1 MQLKKLGVKI
11 MGIYEFAVLGNITPE
26 ERQTLKNSIEQMVSE
41 FDIHIGNEVEIYDSN
56 TVSSR
61 KRSSAFAAVYF
72 GGIPQVD
79 VEVAQVIYAE
89 SVPIIPVVKSF
100 EQFSKYI
107 PEFLQPTNG
116 YCLNGQDP
124 EMKELATLMVECVG
138 LLRRQRRVFV
148 SYRRTESR
156 NAALQLH
163 DFLIGK
169 GFDVF
174 LDTHD
179 IRPGE
184 PFQDALWHKLCDSDV
199 LIMLDTPTYF
209 ESRWTREEIG
219 RARAK
224 EIHVL
229 RVVWPNHEPNKM
241 TDLSETMYLA
251 SEDLESDSGP
261 LTIGKIDEIALKV
274 ESIRS
279 RSIAARY
286 MSITGRL
293 RADIERIGASF
304 EGVGAHRAMAIRLTD
319 DRKLWLYPVVGI
331 PTAETLNDIA
341 IKAQSND
348 NKEVPVLVYDHIGIR
363 KTWSDH
369 LQWLDENIK
378 SVRGLKVTE
387 AAWELAGWKE

>member
-1 MQLKKLGVKI
+1 
-11 MGIYEFAVLGNITPE
+11 MGIYEFAILGNT
-26 ERQTLKNSIEQMVSE
+26 TLEQRENLTRSIEEMASE
-41 FDIHIGNEVEIYDSN
+41 FDLCVGDHIRIYDSK
-56 TVSSR
+56 TVMER
-61 KRSSAFAAVYF
+61 NRSAAFTAVFF
-72 GGIPQVD
+72 GGSPQVD
-79 VEVAQVIYAE
+79 IETAQSIYNE
-89 SVPIIPVVKSF
+89 SVPIIPVVSNL
-100 EQFSKYI
+100 ELFSNHI

-116 YCLNGQDP
+116 YCLNRLDP
-124 EMKELATLMVECVG
+124 NMKELAALIMECVG

-156 NAALQLH
+156 DVALQMYDVLTE
-163 DFLIGK
+163 K

-229 RVVWPNHEPNKM
+229 RIVWPNHIPNKM
-241 TDLSETMYLA
+241 ADLSETIYLDN
-251 SEDLESDSGP
+251 EDLENDSGT
-261 LTIGKIDEIALKV
+261 LTNKVIDEIAIRV

-293 RADIERIGASF
+293 RAEVERIGASF
-304 EGVGAHRAMAIRLTD
+304 EGVGAHRAIAIRLIND
-319 DRKLWLYPVVGI
+319 KKLWLYPVVGI

-341 IKAQSND
+341 MKAQSNAS
-348 NKEVPVLVYDHIGIR
+348 KEAPVLVYDDLGIR
-363 KTWSDH
+363 KAWSDH
-369 LQWLDENIK
+369 LQWLNENIK
-378 SVRGLKVTE
+378 AVRGLKVTH
-387 AAWELAGWKE
+387 AGWELAGWEE

>member
-1 MQLKKLGVKI
+1 
-11 MGIYEFAVLGNITPE
+11 MGIYEFAVLGSVTSE
-26 ERQTLKNSIEQMVSE
+26 QRQCLINSIEQMVSE
-41 FDIHIGNEVEIYDSN
+41 FDLHTGNEVKIYDAE
-56 TVSSR
+56 TVNQR
-61 KRSSAFAAVYF
+61 NIASAFTAVYF
-72 GGIPQVD
+72 GGLPQVD
-79 VEVAQVIYAE
+79 KDVTQSIFTD
-89 SVPIIPVVKSF
+89 SVPIIPVVKSL
-100 EQFSKYI
+100 EQFSNYI

-124 EMKELATLMVECVG
+124 EMKELAALMMECVG

-156 NAALQLH
+156 DAALQMH
-163 DFLIGK
+163 DLLIEK

-184 PFQDALWHKLCDSDV
+184 PFQDVLWHKLCDSDV

-229 RVVWPNHEPNKM
+229 RVIWPNHEPNKM
-241 TDLSETMYLA
+241 TDLSETIYLS
-251 SEDLESDSGP
+251 SEDLENDIGP

-274 ESIRS
+274 EIIRS

-286 MSITGRL
+286 RSITGRL
-293 RADIERIGASF
+293 RADVERIGASF
-304 EGVGAHRAMAIRLTD
+304 EGVGAHRAIAIRLFD
-319 DRKLWLYPVVGI
+319 DRKIWLYPVVGV

-341 IKAQSND
+341 IKAQSNA
-348 NKEVPVLVYDHIGIR
+348 NKEVPVLVYDDIGIR
-363 KTWSDH
+363 KAWSDH

-378 SVRGLKVTE
+378 SVRWLKINE
-387 AAWELAGWKE
+387 ASWALAGWEE

>member
-1 MQLKKLGVKI
+1 
-11 MGIYEFAVLGNITPE
+11 MGIYEFAILGNTTSE
-26 ERQTLKNSIEQMVSE
+26 QRENLTKSIEEMASE
-41 FDIHIGNEVEIYDSN
+41 FGLCVDDHVRIYDSE
-56 TVSSR
+56 TVMER
-61 KRSSAFAAVYF
+61 NRSAAFTAIYF
-72 GGIPQVD
+72 GGSPLVD
-79 VEVAQVIYAE
+79 IEAAQSIYDE
-89 SVPIIPVVKSF
+89 SVPIVPVVSRL
-100 EQFSKYI
+100 ELFSVHI
-107 PEFLQPTNG
+107 PDFLQPTNG
-116 YCLNGQDP
+116 YCLNEQDP
-124 EMKELATLMVECVG
+124 EMKELAALMMECVG

-156 NAALQLH
+156 DVALQMYDVLTE
-163 DFLIGK
+163 K

-184 PFQDALWHKLCDSDV
+184 TFQDALWHKLCDSDV

-229 RVVWPNHEPNKM
+229 RVVWPNHIPNKM
-241 TDLSETMYLA
+241 TDLSETIYLNN
-251 SEDLESDSGP
+251 EDLENDSGP
-261 LTIGKIDEIALKV
+261 LTNRIIDEIALKV
-274 ESIRS
+274 ETIRS

-293 RADIERIGASF
+293 RAEVERIGASF
-304 EGVGAHRAMAIRLTD
+304 EGVGAHRAIAIRLID

-341 IKAQSND
+341 MKAHSNAST
-348 NKEVPVLVYDHIGIR
+348 EAPVLVYDDLGIR
-363 KTWSDH
+363 KAWSDH
-369 LQWLDENIK
+369 LQWLDQNIK
-378 SVRGLKVTE
+378 AVRGLKVTN
-387 AAWELAGWKE
+387 AGWELAGWEE

>member
-1 MQLKKLGVKI
+1 M
-11 MGIYEFAVLGNITPE
+11 MGIYEFAVLGSVTPKQ
-26 ERQTLKNSIEQMVSE
+26 RQSLINSIQQMASE
-41 FDIHIGNEVEIYDSN
+41 FELDIDNQIIIYDAE
-56 TVSSR
+56 TVKQR
-61 KRSSAFAAVYF
+61 NRSSAFAAVYF
-72 GGIPQVD
+72 GGLPQVD
-79 VEVAQVIYAE
+79 IDAANSIFTE
-89 SVPIIPVVKSF
+89 SVPIIPVVNSL
-100 EQFSKYI
+100 EQFSICI

-116 YCLNGQDP
+116 FCLNGQDT
-124 EMKELATLMVECVG
+124 EIKELATLMMECVG
-138 LLRRQRRVFV
+138 LLRRQRRIFV

-156 NAALQLH
+156 DAALQIH
-163 DFLIGK
+163 DLLMRK

-184 PFQDALWHKLCDSDV
+184 PFQDVLWHKLCDSDV

-241 TDLSETMYLA
+241 ADLSETIYLDN
-251 SEDLESDSGP
+251 EDLENDSGP
-261 LTIGKIDEIALKV
+261 LTIEKIEEISLKV
-274 ESIRS
+274 ESVRS

-293 RADIERIGASF
+293 RADVERIGARF
-304 EGVGAHRAMAIRLTD
+304 EGVGAHRAIAIRLID

-341 IKAQSND
+341 IKARSNLD
-348 NKEVPVLVYDHIGIR
+348 KGFPVLVYDDIGIR
-363 KTWSDH
+363 KAWSDH

-378 SVRGLKVTE
+378 SVRGLKITQ
-387 AAWELAGWKE
+387 AAWSLAGWEF

>member
-1 MQLKKLGVKI
+1 
-11 MGIYEFAVLGNITPE
+11 MGIYEFAILGNTTSE
-26 ERQTLKNSIEQMVSE
+26 QRENLTTSIEEMASE
-41 FDIHIGNEVEIYDSN
+41 FDLYVGDHIRIYNSE
-56 TVSSR
+56 TVMER
-61 KRSSAFAAVYF
+61 NRSAAFTAVYF
-72 GGIPQVD
+72 GGSSQVD
-79 VEVAQVIYAE
+79 IETAQSIYNE
-89 SVPIIPVVKSF
+89 SVPIIPVVSNL
-100 EQFSKYI
+100 ELFSSHI

-124 EMKELATLMVECVG
+124 DMKELAALMMECVG

-156 NAALQLH
+156 DVALQMYDVLTE
-163 DFLIGK
+163 K

-184 PFQDALWHKLCDSDV
+184 LFQDALWHKLCDSDV

-229 RVVWPNHEPNKM
+229 RVVWPNHIPNKM
-241 TDLSETMYLA
+241 ADLSETIYLDD
-251 SEDLESDSGP
+251 EDLENDSGP
-261 LTIGKIDEIALKV
+261 LTNKIIDEIALRV

-293 RADIERIGASF
+293 RAEVERIGASF
-304 EGVGAHRAMAIRLTD
+304 EGVGAHRAIAIRLID

-341 IKAQSND
+341 MKAQSNAST
-348 NKEVPVLVYDHIGIR
+348 EAPVLVYDDLGIR
-363 KTWSDH
+363 KAWCDH
-369 LQWLDENIK
+369 LQWLNENIK
-378 SVRGLKVTE
+378 AVRGLKVTH
-387 AAWELAGWKE
+387 AGWELAGWEE

>member
-1 MQLKKLGVKI
+1 
-11 MGIYEFAVLGNITPE
+11 MGIYEFAILGNTTSE
-26 ERQTLKNSIEQMVSE
+26 QRENLTKSIEEMASE
-41 FDIHIGNEVEIYDSN
+41 FDLCVGDHVRIYNSE
-56 TVSSR
+56 TVIER
-61 KRSSAFAAVYF
+61 NRSAAFTAVYF
-72 GGIPQVD
+72 GGSPQVD
-79 VEVAQVIYAE
+79 IETAQSIYNE
-89 SVPIIPVVKSF
+89 SVPIIPVVSNL
-100 EQFSKYI
+100 ELFSSHI

-124 EMKELATLMVECVG
+124 DMKELAALMMECVG

-156 NAALQLH
+156 DVALQMYDVLTE
-163 DFLIGK
+163 K

-184 PFQDALWHKLCDSDV
+184 LFQDALWHKLCDSDV

-229 RVVWPNHEPNKM
+229 RVVWPNHIPNKM
-241 TDLSETMYLA
+241 ADLSETIYLDN
-251 SEDLESDSGP
+251 EDLENDSGP
-261 LTIGKIDEIALKV
+261 LTNKIIDEIALRV

-293 RADIERIGASF
+293 RAEVERIGASF
-304 EGVGAHRAMAIRLTD
+304 EGVGAHRAIAIRLID

-341 IKAQSND
+341 MKAQSNAST
-348 NKEVPVLVYDHIGIR
+348 EAPVLVYDDLGIR
-363 KTWSDH
+363 KAWCDH
-369 LQWLDENIK
+369 LQWLNENIK
-378 SVRGLKVTE
+378 AVRGLKVTH
-387 AAWELAGWKE
+387 AGWELAGWEE

>member
-1 MQLKKLGVKI
+1 
-11 MGIYEFAVLGNITPE
+11 MGIYEFAILGNTTSE
-26 ERQTLKNSIEQMVSE
+26 QRENLTESIEEMASE
-41 FDIHIGNEVEIYDSN
+41 FDLCVGDHVRIYNSE
-56 TVSSR
+56 TVMER
-61 KRSSAFAAVYF
+61 NRSAAFTAVYF
-72 GGIPQVD
+72 GGSSQVD
-79 VEVAQVIYAE
+79 IETAQSIYNE
-89 SVPIIPVVKSF
+89 SVPIIPVVSNL
-100 EQFSKYI
+100 ELFSSHI

-124 EMKELATLMVECVG
+124 DMKELAALMMECVG

-156 NAALQLH
+156 DVALQMYDVLTE
-163 DFLIGK
+163 K

-184 PFQDALWHKLCDSDV
+184 LFQDALWHKLCDSDV

-229 RVVWPNHEPNKM
+229 RVVWPNHIPNKM
-241 TDLSETMYLA
+241 ADLSETIYLDD
-251 SEDLESDSGP
+251 EDLENDSGP
-261 LTIGKIDEIALKV
+261 LTNKIIDEIALRV

-293 RADIERIGASF
+293 RAEVERIGASF
-304 EGVGAHRAMAIRLTD
+304 EGVGAHRAIAIRLID

-341 IKAQSND
+341 MKAQSNAST
-348 NKEVPVLVYDHIGIR
+348 EAPVLVYDDLGIR
-363 KTWSDH
+363 KAWCDH
-369 LQWLDENIK
+369 LQWLNENIK
-378 SVRGLKVTE
+378 AVRGLKVTH
-387 AAWELAGWKE
+387 AGWELAGWEE

>member
-1 MQLKKLGVKI
+1 
-11 MGIYEFAVLGNITPE
+11 MGIYEFAILGNTTSE
-26 ERQTLKNSIEQMVSE
+26 QRENLTKSIEEMASE
-41 FDIHIGNEVEIYDSN
+41 FGLCVDDHVRIYDSE
-56 TVSSR
+56 TVMER
-61 KRSSAFAAVYF
+61 NRSAAFTAIYF
-72 GGIPQVD
+72 GGSPQVD
-79 VEVAQVIYAE
+79 IEAAQSIYDE
-89 SVPIIPVVKSF
+89 SVPIVPVVSRL
-100 EQFSKYI
+100 ELFSVHI
-107 PEFLQPTNG
+107 PDFLQPTNG
-116 YCLNGQDP
+116 YCLNEQDP
-124 EMKELATLMVECVG
+124 EMKELAALMMECVG

-156 NAALQLH
+156 DVALQMYDVLTE
-163 DFLIGK
+163 K

-184 PFQDALWHKLCDSDV
+184 TFQDALWHKLCDSDV

-229 RVVWPNHEPNKM
+229 RVVWPNHIPNKM
-241 TDLSETMYLA
+241 TDLSETIYLNN
-251 SEDLESDSGP
+251 EDLENDSGP
-261 LTIGKIDEIALKV
+261 LTNKIIDEIALKI
-274 ESIRS
+274 ETIRS

-293 RADIERIGASF
+293 RAEVERIGASF
-304 EGVGAHRAMAIRLTD
+304 EGVGAHRAIAIRLID

-341 IKAQSND
+341 MKAHSNTST
-348 NKEVPVLVYDHIGIR
+348 EAPVLVYDDLGIR
-363 KTWSDH
+363 KAWSDH
-369 LQWLDENIK
+369 LQWLDQNIK
-378 SVRGLKVTE
+378 AVRGLKVTN
-387 AAWELAGWKE
+387 AGWELAGWEE

>member
-1 MQLKKLGVKI
+1 M
-11 MGIYEFAVLGNITPE
+11 
-26 ERQTLKNSIEQMVSE
+26 
-41 FDIHIGNEVEIYDSN
+41 
-56 TVSSR
+56 
-61 KRSSAFAAVYF
+61 
-72 GGIPQVD
+72 
-79 VEVAQVIYAE
+79 
-89 SVPIIPVVKSF
+89 
-100 EQFSKYI
+100 
-107 PEFLQPTNG
+107 
-116 YCLNGQDP
+116 
-124 EMKELATLMVECVG
+124 
-138 LLRRQRRVFV
+138 

-156 NAALQLH
+156 DAALQIH
-163 DFLIGK
+163 DLLMRK

-184 PFQDALWHKLCDSDV
+184 PFQDVLWHKLCDSDV

-241 TDLSETMYLA
+241 ADLSETIYLDN
-251 SEDLESDSGP
+251 EDLENDSGP
-261 LTIGKIDEIALKV
+261 LTIEKIEEISLKV
-274 ESIRS
+274 ESVRS

-293 RADIERIGASF
+293 RADVERIGARF
-304 EGVGAHRAMAIRLTD
+304 EGVGAHRAIAIRLID

-341 IKAQSND
+341 IKARSNPD
-348 NKEVPVLVYDHIGIR
+348 KGFPVLVYDDIGIR
-363 KTWSDH
+363 KAWSDH

-378 SVRGLKVTE
+378 SVRGLKITQ
-387 AAWELAGWKE
+387 AAWSLAGWEF

>member
-1 MQLKKLGVKI
+1 
-11 MGIYEFAVLGNITPE
+11 MGIYEFAVLGSVTPE
-26 ERQTLKNSIEQMVSE
+26 QRQSLIDSIEEMVSE
-41 FDIHIGNEVEIYDSN
+41 FDLNIGKEVRIYDA
-56 TVSSR
+56 VSANQR
-61 KRSSAFAAVYF
+61 NRSSAFAAVYF
-72 GGIPQVD
+72 GGEPQVD
-79 VEVAQVIYAE
+79 IEDAQSIFNE
-89 SVPIIPVVKSF
+89 SVPIIPVVQNL
-100 EQFSKYI
+100 EQFSNCI

-124 EMKELATLMVECVG
+124 EMKELATLMMECVG

-156 NAALQLH
+156 DAALQMH
-163 DFLIGK
+163 DLLIEK

-179 IRPGE
+179 IRPGD
-184 PFQDALWHKLCDSDV
+184 PFQDVLWHKLCDSDV

-241 TDLSETMYLA
+241 TDLSETIYL
-251 SEDLESDSGP
+251 SGEDLQNATGP
-261 LTIGKIDEIALKV
+261 LTTEKVDEIALKV

-293 RADIERIGASF
+293 RADVERIGARF
-304 EGVGAHRAMAIRLTD
+304 EGIGAHRAIAVSLVD
-319 DRKLWLYPVVGI
+319 DRKIWLYPVVGV

-341 IKAQSND
+341 TKAKLNT
-348 NKEVPVLVYDHIGIR
+348 NKEVPVLVYDDIGIR
-363 KTWSDH
+363 KAWSDH

-378 SVRGLKVTE
+378 SVRGLKITQ
-387 AAWELAGWKE
+387 AAWALAGWEE

>member
-1 MQLKKLGVKI
+1 MA
-11 MGIYEFAVLGNITPE
+11 MGIYEFAILGNTTSE
-26 ERQTLKNSIEQMVSE
+26 QRENLTTSIEEMASE
-41 FDIHIGNEVEIYDSN
+41 FDLSVDDHVRIYNSE
-56 TVSSR
+56 TVIER
-61 KRSSAFAAVYF
+61 NRSAAFTAVYF
-72 GGIPQVD
+72 GGSPQVD
-79 VEVAQVIYAE
+79 IETTQSLYNE
-89 SVPIIPVVKSF
+89 SVPIIPVVSNL
-100 EQFSKYI
+100 ELFSSHI

-124 EMKELATLMVECVG
+124 DMKELAALMMECVG

-156 NAALQLH
+156 DVALQMYDVLTE
-163 DFLIGK
+163 K

-184 PFQDALWHKLCDSDV
+184 LFQDALWHKLCDSDV

-229 RVVWPNHEPNKM
+229 RVVWPNHIPNKM
-241 TDLSETMYLA
+241 TDLSETIYLDN
-251 SEDLESDSGP
+251 EDLENDNGP
-261 LTIGKIDEIALKV
+261 LTNKIIDDITLRV

-293 RADIERIGASF
+293 RAEVERIGASF
-304 EGVGAHRAMAIRLTD
+304 DGIGAHRAIAIRLID

-341 IKAQSND
+341 MKAQSNAST
-348 NKEVPVLVYDHIGIR
+348 EAPVLVYDDLGIR
-363 KTWSDH
+363 KTWCDH
-369 LQWLDENIK
+369 LQWLNENIK
-378 SVRGLKVTE
+378 AVRGLKVTH
-387 AAWELAGWKE
+387 AGWELAGWEK

>member
-1 MQLKKLGVKI
+1 
-11 MGIYEFAVLGNITPE
+11 MGIYEFAILGNTTSE
-26 ERQTLKNSIEQMVSE
+26 QRENLTTSIEEMASE
-41 FDIHIGNEVEIYDSN
+41 FDLSVDDHVRIYDSE
-56 TVSSR
+56 TVMER
-61 KRSSAFAAVYF
+61 NRSAAFTAVYF
-72 GGIPQVD
+72 GGSPQVD
-79 VEVAQVIYAE
+79 IETTQSIYNE
-89 SVPIIPVVKSF
+89 SVPIIPVVSNL
-100 EQFSKYI
+100 ELFSSHI

-124 EMKELATLMVECVG
+124 DMKELAALMMECVG

-156 NAALQLH
+156 DVALQMYDVLTE
-163 DFLIGK
+163 K

-184 PFQDALWHKLCDSDV
+184 LFQDALWHKLCDSDV

-229 RVVWPNHEPNKM
+229 RVVWPNHIPNKM
-241 TDLSETMYLA
+241 ADLSETIYLDN
-251 SEDLESDSGP
+251 EDLENDSGP
-261 LTIGKIDEIALKV
+261 LINKIIDEIALRV

-293 RADIERIGASF
+293 RAEVERIGASF
-304 EGVGAHRAMAIRLTD
+304 EGIGAHRAIAIRLID

-341 IKAQSND
+341 IKAQSNAST
-348 NKEVPVLVYDHIGIR
+348 EAPVLVYDDLGIR
-363 KTWSDH
+363 KAWCDH
-369 LQWLDENIK
+369 LQWLNENIK
-378 SVRGLKVTE
+378 AVRGLKVTH
-387 AAWELAGWKE
+387 AGWELAGWEE

>member
-1 MQLKKLGVKI
+1 MMQLVQTK
-11 MGIYEFAVLGNITPE
+11 GIE
-26 ERQTLKNSIEQMVSE
+26 
-41 FDIHIGNEVEIYDSN
+41 
-56 TVSSR
+56 
-61 KRSSAFAAVYF
+61 SSAFAAVYF
-72 GGIPQVD
+72 GGEPQVD
-79 VEVAQVIYAE
+79 IEDAQSIFNE
-89 SVPIIPVVKSF
+89 SVPIIPVVQNL
-100 EQFSKYI
+100 EQFSNCI

-124 EMKELATLMVECVG
+124 EMKELATLMMECVG

-156 NAALQLH
+156 DAALQMH
-163 DFLIGK
+163 DLLIEK

-184 PFQDALWHKLCDSDV
+184 PFQDVLWHKLCDSDV

-241 TDLSETMYLA
+241 TDLSETIYL
-251 SEDLESDSGP
+251 SGEDLQNDTGP
-261 LTIGKIDEIALKV
+261 LITEKVDEIALKV

-293 RADIERIGASF
+293 RADVERIGARF
-304 EGVGAHRAMAIRLTD
+304 EGIGAHRAIAVSLVD
-319 DRKLWLYPVVGI
+319 DRKIWLYPVVGV
-331 PTAETLNDIA
+331 PTAEILNDIA
-341 IKAQSND
+341 TKAKLNT
-348 NKEVPVLVYDHIGIR
+348 NKEVPVLVYDDIGIR
-363 KTWSDH
+363 KAWSDH

-378 SVRGLKVTE
+378 SVRGLKITQ
-387 AAWELAGWKE
+387 AAWALAGWEE

>member
-1 MQLKKLGVKI
+1 
-11 MGIYEFAVLGNITPE
+11 MGIYEFAILGNTTSE
-26 ERQTLKNSIEQMVSE
+26 QRESLTKSIEEMASE
-41 FDIHIGNEVEIYDSN
+41 FDLSVGDHVRIYDSETIMERN
-56 TVSSR
+56 
-61 KRSSAFAAVYF
+61 RSAAFTAVYF
-72 GGIPQVD
+72 GGSPQVD
-79 VEVAQVIYAE
+79 IEIAQSIYNK
-89 SVPIIPVVKSF
+89 SVPIIPVVSNL
-100 EQFSKYI
+100 ELFSSHI

-124 EMKELATLMVECVG
+124 DLKELAALMMECVG

-156 NAALQLH
+156 DVALQMYDVLTE
-163 DFLIGK
+163 K

-184 PFQDALWHKLCDSDV
+184 LFQDALWHKLCDSDV

-229 RVVWPNHEPNKM
+229 RVVWPNHIPNKM
-241 TDLSETMYLA
+241 ADLSETIYLNN
-251 SEDLESDSGP
+251 EDLENASGP
-261 LTIGKIDEIALKV
+261 LTKKIIDEIALRV

-293 RADIERIGASF
+293 RAEVERIGASF
-304 EGVGAHRAMAIRLTD
+304 EGVGAHRAIAIRLID
-319 DRKLWLYPVVGI
+319 NRKLWLYPVVGI

-341 IKAQSND
+341 MKAQSNTST
-348 NKEVPVLVYDHIGIR
+348 EAPVLVYDDLGIR
-363 KTWSDH
+363 KAWCDH
-369 LQWLDENIK
+369 LQWLNENIK
-378 SVRGLKVTE
+378 AVRGLKVTH
-387 AAWELAGWKE
+387 AAWELAGWEE

>member
-1 MQLKKLGVKI
+1 
-11 MGIYEFAVLGNITPE
+11 MGIYEFAILGNTSSE
-26 ERQTLKNSIEQMVSE
+26 QRENLTKSIEEMVSE
-41 FDIHIGNEVEIYDSN
+41 FDLCIGDHVRIYDSETIMERN
-56 TVSSR
+56 
-61 KRSSAFAAVYF
+61 RSAAFTAVYF
-72 GGIPQVD
+72 GGSPQVD
-79 VEVAQVIYAE
+79 IETAQSIYNE
-89 SVPIIPVVKSF
+89 SVPIIPVVSNL
-100 EQFSKYI
+100 ELFSSRI

-124 EMKELATLMVECVG
+124 DMKELAALMMECVG

-156 NAALQLH
+156 DVALQMYDVLTE
-163 DFLIGK
+163 K

-184 PFQDALWHKLCDSDV
+184 LFQDALWHKLCDSDV

-229 RVVWPNHEPNKM
+229 RVVWPNHIPNKM
-241 TDLSETMYLA
+241 ADLSETIYLDN
-251 SEDLESDSGP
+251 EDLENDSGP
-261 LTIGKIDEIALKV
+261 LTNKIIDEIALRV

-293 RADIERIGASF
+293 RAEVERIGASF
-304 EGVGAHRAMAIRLTD
+304 EGVGAHRAIAIRLID

-341 IKAQSND
+341 MKAQSNAST
-348 NKEVPVLVYDHIGIR
+348 EAPVLVYDDLGIR
-363 KTWSDH
+363 KAWCDH
-369 LQWLDENIK
+369 LQWLNENIK
-378 SVRGLKVTE
+378 AVRGLKVTH
-387 AAWELAGWKE
+387 AGWELAGWEE